1 MGVGPRRLDPLRDH
15 ATASGPRRGFQ
26 QTGQR
31 ISRRVKGNSE
41 V

>member
-15 ATASGPRRGFQ
+15 ADCERAAEGFQ